1 MADQKYP
8 LWGQVLNTGLNLI
21 SPAYRNSTN
30 PTGSWGT
37 KEFGVTEGLANTLS
51 GGKTTDLSNAIDQ
64 IPGNLVRQVQQNPG
78 QTLGANTVNNP
89 QTTGGNTGNEIF
101 NTQSENAK
109 DQSALDLEAALKE
122 HDYYAQLGQGQITSL
137 GEQQANALGALGQNY
152 GLAQGQATTAGA
164 EATSDTQSAK
174 NKTLS
179 TAQGVQKSNRNVLRA
194 LGILSSSAAGEMLN
208 KPMNEYAKQAADL
221 EQGLIQR
228 KNVIKDWL
236 LARSAEFQQA
246 TAQTT
251 QKFNDMVNQINTDL
265 RFNAG
270 QRADAVKQ
278 ASAALK
284 TTLANIEAQK
294 VNYQQTANQY
304 ASNILAQIAQLK
316 IQQGEKVDTNALQ
329 QGMLSTAIGSNNQ
342 SNNNDISV
350 LPYNKKKTV

>member
-1 MADQKYP
+1 MA
-8 LWGQVLNTGLNLI
+8 I
-21 SPAYRNSTN
+21 HI
-30 PTGSWGT
+30 GSWGT
-37 KEFGVTEGLANTLS
+37 PDFGITEWLAGKNTPRNTQGGSTLS
-51 GGKTTDLSNAIDQ
+51 NTQPQEFLPQNFQSAENIQSSVQSGTYKSPFSTTSTGGD
-64 IPGNLVRQVQQNPG
+64 
-78 QTLGANTVNNP
+78 QTLGASTAN
-89 QTTGGNTGNEIF
+89 TGGNTGNEIF

-221 EQGLIQR
+221 EQGLIRR
-228 KNVIKDWL
+228 KDVIKDWL
-236 LARSAEFQQA
+236 LARTAEFQQA

-284 TTLANIEAQK
+284 TTLANIETQK
-294 VNYQQTANQY
+294 LNYQQTANQY
-304 ASNILAQIAQLK
+304 ASNILAQIAQLR